1 MPGYLNKKTSNQKF
15 FLNNTAFNRGVRM
28 AKLCK
33 KLTTSASFLNTACL
47 RWTDKRGL
55 HAVMGRLP
63 VPIAVFAILTVVI
76 VSGLFIGTALLIG
89 TAFIYMLSNLVITR
103 AEDNDAAEEQSGHQ
117 YREGDDGFGIYSGPQ
132 NVNVTSSRIDSDED
146 DD

>member
-1 MPGYLNKKTSNQKF
+1 MPGYLDKKRLIKRL
-15 FLNNTAFNRGVRM
+15 FLNNIAFNRGVRV
-28 AKLCK
+28 AKHCK
-33 KLTTSASFLNTACL
+33 KLTSSASFLNTACL

-55 HAVMGRLP
+55 PAVMGRLP

-76 VSGLFIGTALLIG
+76 VSGLFIGSVFLIG
-89 TAFIYMLSNLVITR
+89 TAFIYMLSNLVITH
-103 AEDNDAAEEQSGHQ
+103 AEDNDAAEEHSGHQ
-117 YREGDDGFGIYSGPQ
+117 YREGNDGFGMYSGPQ